1 MLKDTGGGKLKITR
15 RSITIAAFGI
25 FVMLAIAGVAQI
37 AGHACAR
44 DSDTGKSPDVMVIA
58 GLPGFQ
64 ALAYGKN
71 KLSITVVPAS
81 TEDNPLAIKVTGLA
95 ASSPGIATAVVY
107 TLSEPMPGVLDLS
120 QKTLRID
127 LSNFNTAASEPE
139 RIDTARVNQV
149 LMTNA
154 NTAIMEVIMDYK
166 SLQGS
171 EAIFRVSELR
181 LIQTNG
187 QVRTY
192 TLELPKQMIID
203 GDLKRLTVT

>member
-1 MLKDTGGGKLKITR
+1 MLKDTGGGTLKITR
-15 RSITIAAFGI
+15 RSITLAAFGV
-25 FVMLAIAGVAQI
+25 FVLLAIAGVAQI
-37 AGHACAR
+37 AGHASAGA
-44 DSDTGKSPDVMVIA
+44 SDTGKSPDVMVIS

-71 KLSITVVPAS
+71 KLSIASVPAS

-95 ASSPGIATAVVY
+95 ASSPGTSTAVVY

-139 RIDTARVNQV
+139 SIDTSRVNQV

-171 EAIFRVSELR
+171 EAIFRVSEIR
-181 LIQTNG
+181 LIQTDG
-187 QVRTY
+187 KVRTH